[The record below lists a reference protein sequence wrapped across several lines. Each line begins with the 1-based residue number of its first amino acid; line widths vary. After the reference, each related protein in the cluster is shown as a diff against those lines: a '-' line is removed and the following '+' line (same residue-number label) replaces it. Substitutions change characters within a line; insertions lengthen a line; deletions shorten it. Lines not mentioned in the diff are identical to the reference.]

1 MRWNAAVVEMDRYFK
16 TPVLYVIWVS
26 KCFAILLKNRFM
38 RLLLQPIYGDEAK
51 TKSYNSKEFG
61 IRNIR
66 TIFPF
71 FILLNNEP
79 LTVDKVKKTLY
90 FAEF

>member
-16 TPVLYVIWVS
+16 TPVLYRNMGIEMFCNFVEESIHEAVFNLS
-26 KCFAILLKNRFM
+26 
-38 RLLLQPIYGDEAK
+38 YGDEAK

-66 TIFPF
+66 TIFPI
-71 FILLNNEP
+71 FIL
-79 LTVDKVKKTLY
+79 
-90 FAEF
+90 